1 MTPRNRQTQWVQSNG
16 GPLLLLARSLLPE
29 WGGSLRGTTGMDAE
43 FRWRGE
49 GPATDYDRACDIK
62 DYTGLIPVGSGHALV
77 LGDEPLMTCW
87 WPSSKDGGLLVRWV
101 CADSE
106 PFLQNPQGLVGI
118 RFTTTPHVLHA
129 VEGEHRLFDSALPG
143 TDVSPNNALL
153 VELEPGSYEVA
164 TGQFTPDSRTEL
176 LLHRLQR
183 TSRNDR

>member
-1 MTPRNRQTQWVQSNG
+1 
-16 GPLLLLARSLLPE
+16 
-29 WGGSLRGTTGMDAE
+29 MDAE

-62 DYTGLIPVGSGHALV
+62 DYTGLIPVGCGHALV

-87 WPSSKDGGLLVRWV
+87 WPSRENGGLLVRWV

-106 PFLQNPQGLVGI
+106 QFLQYLQGLVDV
-118 RFTTTPHVLHA
+118 RFTSSPHVLEV
-129 VEGEHRLFDSALPG
+129 VEREHRLFDAAVPG
-143 TDVSPNNALL
+143 SDVRPNAALL

-164 TGQFTPDSRTEL
+164 TGRFTPDSRTEL
-176 LLHRLQR
+176 LLHRLRR